1 MKMNRLLL
9 TVFFLL
15 ILAHIHGQKFIA
27 PTNPRSSYNFNSGW
41 KFIKQDVV
49 DADKVTFDDSK
60 WETVSTPHTYNDSD
74 TFDEIISRSGEK
86 SEYMGVAWYR
96 KHFKLP
102 ASAAGKK
109 VFIEFEGMKQA
120 GRFFINGK
128 PVGKY
133 ENGVTA
139 YGLDITNDVTFG
151 DKENVLSVKIDNSSD
166 YKEEATG
173 IGFEWMSRDFN
184 PNFGG
189 IHKNVWMHITGKV
202 YQTLPIYDGL
212 QTQGVYI
219 YPKNISIKDKTAD
232 IVVEAEVSNQSGD
245 QQSIDLSAVVVDG
258 AGNVAA
264 TIKGETYDMVSGEK
278 YVLNASGKLTNAHF
292 WDVNDPYLY
301 DVYSILTVDGKV
313 VDVNKIHT
321 GFRKAEFKGGVGKG
335 GVWLNDKFVY
345 LKGYAQRSTNEWAG
359 LGQAYPD
366 WMHDYTAQ
374 QVRVSNG
381 NYIRWMH
388 IAPQASD
395 VRSCDRY
402 GIIQVAPAGD
412 KEKDAEGRQWEQR
425 TEVMRNTLI
434 YYRNSPSI
442 LCWEAGNNGITA
454 AHMKEMLELK
464 RRWDPNGMRAM
475 GCRTLNDSL
484 ATPYAE
490 YFGVMIAQ
498 DEAKDKRKGYKDLFR
513 GYSDERRDK
522 APFIEAED
530 FREEG
535 ARRFWDAYSAP
546 HFGFHKL
553 PEDTHDFNSETFAL
567 AAIKRYY
574 DYSSNIIS
582 NTDPAHS
589 KFSGYCSIIFAES
602 NSHGRQYASEVCRVS
617 GKMDAVRIPKSI
629 FFTHRV
635 MQNEQPDIHILGH
648 WNYSDSIT
656 KNMYVVSNCDEVEF
670 FVNGKSKGKSKPENG
685 FQFTFPNIHFEPGVI
700 KAIGYNNGKAMANT
714 EIKTVG
720 APKKLKLTVIN
731 GPQGLQA
738 DGSDVALID
747 FEVVDANGNRCP
759 LDESRVDFD
768 VSGPCVWRGGYNGG
782 VPGSTNNK
790 YLKTECGINRVAI
803 RSTLLPGTITI
814 TAKREGLAPVTVQ
827 IPSKA
832 TQIDGGLSLNMPQ
845 TLSGL
850 AK

>member
-1 MKMNRLLL
+1 
-9 TVFFLL
+9 
-15 ILAHIHGQKFIA
+15 
-27 PTNPRSSYNFNSGW
+27 
-41 KFIKQDVV
+41 
-49 DADKVTFDDSK
+49 
-60 WETVSTPHTYNDSD
+60 
-74 TFDEIISRSGEK
+74 
-86 SEYMGVAWYR
+86 
-96 KHFKLP
+96 
-102 ASAAGKK
+102 
-109 VFIEFEGMKQA
+109 
-120 GRFFINGK
+120 
-128 PVGKY
+128 
-133 ENGVTA
+133 
-139 YGLDITNDVTFG
+139 
-151 DKENVLSVKIDNSSD
+151 
-166 YKEEATG
+166 
-173 IGFEWMSRDFN
+173 
-184 PNFGG
+184 
-189 IHKNVWMHITGKV
+189 
-202 YQTLPIYDGL
+202 
-212 QTQGVYI
+212 
-219 YPKNISIKDKTAD
+219 
-232 IVVEAEVSNQSGD
+232 
-245 QQSIDLSAVVVDG
+245 
-258 AGNVAA
+258 
-264 TIKGETYDMVSGEK
+264 MVSGEK
-278 YVLNASGKLTNAHF
+278 NIFNASGKLANAHF

-335 GVWLNDKFVY
+335 GVWINDKFVY
-345 LKGYAQRSTNEWAG
+345 LKGYAQRTTNEWAG

-374 QVRVSNG
+374 QVRISNG

-388 IAPQASD
+388 IAPQAAD

-412 KEKDAEGRQWEQR
+412 KEKDVEGRQWEQR
-425 TEVMRNTLI
+425 LEVMRNTLI

-442 LCWEAGNNGITA
+442 LCWEAGNNGISA
-454 AHMKEMLELK
+454 QHMKEMLELK
-464 RRWDPNGMRAM
+464 RRWDPNGMRAI
-475 GCRTLNDSL
+475 GCRTLNDSA

-498 DEAKDKRKGYKDLFR
+498 DENKDNRKGYKDLFR
-513 GYSDERRDK
+513 AYSDERRDL
-522 APFIEAED
+522 APVIEAED

-546 HFGFHKL
+546 HFGFHKK

-589 KFSGYCSIIFAES
+589 KFSGYCSIIFTES
-602 NSHGRQYASEVCRVS
+602 NSHGRQYGSEVCRVS

-635 MQNEQPDIHILGH
+635 MQNEQPDIHIIGH

-656 KNMYVVSNCDEVEF
+656 KNMYVVSNCEEVEF
-670 FVNGKSKGKSKPENG
+670 FVNGKSRGKAKPENG

-700 KAIGYNNGKAMANT
+700 KAVGYNKGKAVATM

-720 APKKLKLTVIN
+720 APDKLKLTVIN

-759 LDESRVDFD
+759 LDESRVDFE

-803 RSTLLPGTITI
+803 RSTLTPGIITI
-814 TAKREGLAPVTVQ
+814 TAKRVGLAPVTVQ
-827 IPSKA
+827 IPSKT
-832 TQIDGGLSLNMPQ
+832 TQIEAGLSMNAPQ
-845 TLSGL
+845 ILPGL